1 MKKIFAFVILAV
13 FGLILSGCWPAEI
26 GVTTVFNA
34 DGSGT
39 RTFVIDIMDEDL
51 ADGPIIN
58 PDDPDQ
64 DEGKGPVT
72 NNPYIDGGVVAI
84 QTWLEENSPEF
95 ITVHEPRVDGYHR
108 YFTLSFDYTSFEDFL
123 DKYEQL
129 VNLSDGISWDDFDDS
144 EKPSLKVEGF
154 LTKKLTYTESAEL
167 MKASLDWAIT
177 GIWNDIYVP
186 DPLLA
191 DFIGKNDIWVLA
203 NVKFSL
209 GDGEFKE
216 ERHYDPEAEEGDAD
230 NNTGKVVFVE
240 SSDFTV
246 TGNTLDVL
254 MVTVL
259 SVAGVLVLAG
269 AGVLVFFLLKKKPV

>member
-1 MKKIFAFVILAV
+1 MKKIFALVVLAV
-13 FGLILSGCWPAEI
+13 FGLILTGCWPAEV

-64 DEGKGPVT
+64 DEGKGNVE
-72 NNPYIDGGVVAI
+72 NNPYIDGGVIAI
-84 QTWLEENSPEF
+84 QEWLEDNSPEF
-95 ITVHEPRVDGYHR
+95 ITVHEPKVDGYHR
-108 YFTLSFDYTSFEDFL
+108 YFTMSFDYTSFDDFL
-123 DKYEQL
+123 DKYAKL
-129 VNLSDGISWDDFDDS
+129 VNLSDTMSWDDFDDS
-144 EKPSLKVEGF
+144 EKPNLKVEGF
-154 LTKKLTYTESAEL
+154 LTKTMTYTESAEL
-167 MKASLDWAIT
+167 MKASMDWAVT
-177 GIWNDIYVP
+177 GIWNDIY
-186 DPLLA
+186 
-191 DFIGKNDIWVLA
+191 NDNGLGEYIEKENIWVLA
-203 NVKFSL
+203 NVKFTL

-216 ERHYDPEAEEGDAD
+216 ERHYDADAEEGDLAG
-230 NNTGKVVFVE
+230 NTGKIVFVE
-240 SSDFTV
+240 TTDFSV
-246 TGNTLDVL
+246 TGNSLDVV